1 MAAPTLS
8 VPASLDFHK
17 VHQCIVSAIVRLNFN
32 EPDDALGYLIDALTE
47 INFAQGK
54 EAANG
59 NAAAA

>member
-32 EPDDALGYLIDALTE
+32 ETEDALDSLIEALTE
-47 INFAQGK
+47 INFAQEKG
-54 EAANG
+54 G
-59 NAAAA
+59 R